1 MRRRAIVAGATGL
14 VGREVVK
21 LLLDDPDVISV
32 VALTRQPLGIPHP
45 KLSEALIAFEH
56 LDDFASP
63 AVDDYF
69 CCLGTTMRKAGSR
82 EAFRRVDFEYP
93 VAIARMALA
102 AGATRCFFVS
112 SAGADPMSRVFYTR
126 TKGELEVEIARL
138 PFRTVVA
145 FRPSLLDGDR
155 AEYRF
160 GERMALA
167 VLRPLSSV
175 VPAKFRPIGSAAVAR
190 AMVAAARADE
200 AGRFVVESDAIP
212 GLAAG

>member
-56 LDDFASP
+56 LEDFASP

-69 CCLGTTMRKAGSR
+69 CCLGTTIGKAGSR

-102 AGATRCFFVS
+102 AGATRCFFIS
-112 SAGADPMSRVFYTR
+112 SAGADPTSRVFYLR
-126 TKGELEVEIARL
+126 TKGELEVELSRL
-138 PFRTVVA
+138 PFATVVA

-155 AEYRF
+155 AEFRP
-160 GERMALA
+160 GERLALA
-167 VLRPLSSV
+167 LLRPLARV
-175 VPAKFRPIGSAAVAR
+175 VPAKLRPIGAAVVAR
-190 AMVAAARADE
+190 AMVTAARADE
-200 AGRFVVESDAIP
+200 AGRYVVESDAIRR
-212 GLAAG
+212 LANA